1 MENFKQFK
9 QNLQEDSIN
18 EGILGMF
25 KKRKKE
31 VEKKEKVNYNPKGI
45 GYDHPDF
52 KKEFKGF
59 ESDPEKELNIAHK
72 NLYISEG
79 KIKPL
84 LNEMIVDWQQIKEMM
99 TQQDMVNGDGANE
112 MYIREADKFLKE
124 LENVDFKIRKGA
136 W

>member
-1 MENFKQFK
+1 MKKSPSYNEYVN
-9 QNLQEDSIN
+9 NDVN
-18 EGILGMF
+18 EGILDMF

-31 VEKKEKVNYNPKGI
+31 VEKAGKVNYNPKGI

-52 KKEFKGF
+52 KKEFSGF
-59 ESDPEKELNIAHK
+59 SANPEKELDSAHMTLHK
-72 NLYISEG
+72 ASE

-84 LNEMIVDWQQIKEMM
+84 LSEMIIDWQQIKEMM

-112 MYIREADKFLKE
+112 MYIKEASKFIDQ
-124 LENVDFKIRKGA
+124 LEDVDFKIRKGV

>member
-99 TQQDMVNGDGANE
+99 TQQDMVKGNGAN
-112 MYIREADKFLKE
+112 KFFISQTSE
-124 LENVDFKIRKGA
+124 FIDQLEDTEFKIRKGI